1 MNEGTHLSSPPSAA
15 IVTVGDELL
24 LGETVDTNGSWLAQ
38 ELSRLGFRVLRRWVV
53 GDVPGE
59 ICEVV
64 QGALEVAEV
73 VLVTGGLG
81 PTPDDLTREAVAGLF
96 GIPLETDPDLLDGLR
111 ARFRAR
117 GYGELP
123 EGSQAMADVPKGGRV
138 LPNSHGAAPGLAI
151 ENQEGQLCIL
161 LPGVP
166 REMKGLVREEVG
178 PLLSRRYS
186 NRLRPTVHRV
196 VHTFGVPESIL
207 ASEIR
212 ELLPLDLMGVSLAY
226 LPDLLGVRLRLT
238 ARESAGAADAKESL
252 RRVEE
257 LLDPVLSRYRFE
269 SDSGDLTEALGGA
282 LLRAGHTLAIA
293 ESCTGGLV
301 SKRVTDLPG
310 SSRYFLGGVVAYA
323 DEVKAGVL
331 GVNREVIRRDGVVS
345 EAVAESMAVGV
356 ARELKASVG
365 IGVTG
370 IAGPGGG
377 SPEKPVGT
385 VCYAI
390 SQCGKAQ
397 SRRER
402 FLGDREAVRERA
414 AHAVLGLL
422 LRCLDGREG

>member
-1 MNEGTHLSSPPSAA
+1 M
-15 IVTVGDELL
+15 
-24 LGETVDTNGSWLAQ
+24 
-38 ELSRLGFRVLRRWVV
+38 R
-53 GDVPGE
+53 
-59 ICEVV
+59 
-64 QGALEVAEV
+64 
-73 VLVTGGLG
+73 
-81 PTPDDLTREAVAGLF
+81 
-96 GIPLETDPDLLDGLR
+96 GI
-111 ARFRAR
+111 
-117 GYGELP
+117 
-123 EGSQAMADVPKGGRV
+123 
-138 LPNSHGAAPGLAI
+138 
-151 ENQEGQLCIL
+151 
-161 LPGVP
+161 
-166 REMKGLVREEVG
+166 VREEVET
-178 PLLSRRYS
+178 LLSRRYS
-186 NRLRPTVHRV
+186 SRLRPTVHRV

-238 ARESAGAADAKESL
+238 ARASAGAADAKESL

-390 SQCGKAQ
+390 SLCGKAQ

-422 LRCLDGREG
+422 LRGLDGREG

>member
-1 MNEGTHLSSPPSAA
+1 MSEGADLFSPPSAA
-15 IVTVGDELL
+15 IVSVGDELL

-38 ELSRLGFRVLRRWVV
+38 EISHLGFRVLRRWVV
-53 GDVPGE
+53 GDIPSE
-59 ICEVV
+59 IREVV

-81 PTPDDLTREAVAGLF
+81 PTPDDLTREAVAGLLGF
-96 GIPLETDPDLLDGLR
+96 PLETDPDLLDGLK

-123 EGSQAMADVPKGGRV
+123 EGSRAMADVPQGGIV
-138 LPNSHGAAPGLAI
+138 LPNSHGAAPGLAM
-151 ENQEGQLCIL
+151 ENREGKLCIL

-166 REMKGLVREEVG
+166 REMKGIVGDEVG
-178 PLLSRRYS
+178 PFLRKRYS
-186 NRLRPTVHRV
+186 TRLRPAVHRV
-196 VHTFGVPESIL
+196 VHTFGVPESVL

-212 ELLPLDLMGVSLAY
+212 GLLPSDLGGVSLAY

-238 ARESAGAADAKESL
+238 VRESEGPADAEASL

-257 LLDPVLSRYRFE
+257 LLDPVLSRYRYE
-269 SDSGDLTEALGGA
+269 AKTGDLTEAVGAA
-282 LLRAGHTLAIA
+282 LLRTGHTLAIA

-301 SKRVTDLPG
+301 CKRVTDLPG

-331 GVNREVIRRDGVVS
+331 GVGRELIRRNGVVS
-345 EAVAESMAVGV
+345 EAVAEAMAVGV
-356 ARELKASVG
+356 ARELEASVG
-365 IGVTG
+365 VGVTG

-377 SPEKPVGT
+377 SPGKPVGT

-390 SQCGKAQ
+390 SLCGKVQ
-397 SRRER
+397 GRREL
-402 FLGDREAVRERA
+402 FLGNREAVRERA

-422 LRCLDGREG
+422 LRLLDGREG